1 MPAQAFR
8 PTEYAAALIQLLR
21 QHAASLPMEQVVELG
36 TGSGVVLAEMLRL
49 GAGHALGV
57 DIEPEAVRCTRRL
70 LEQLGLGERAELR
83 QGDLWAPCEGR
94 RFDLVVTNL
103 PQFPALRPLGDGRLP
118 SWSGAGVDGRALID
132 PFLAGL
138 AVHLRPEGRAFM
150 THNRYAGADD
160 TLRRLAGLGLRGRVA
175 ATVCVPLSAARWQS
189 LPPALR
195 QRHLG
200 DGLLLVGEHAFGEF
214 QVLEISRAAA
224 RA

>member
-1 MPAQAFR
+1 MHAQAFR
-8 PTEYAAALIQLLR
+8 PTEYAAALIQVLR
-21 QHAASLPMEQVVELG
+21 QRAGVLAMEQVVELG
-36 TGSGVVLAEMLRL
+36 IGSGVVLAEMLRL
-49 GAGHALGV
+49 GATHALGI

-70 LEQLGLGERAELR
+70 LEQLGVAERAELR

-103 PQFPALRPLGDGRLP
+103 PQFPTLRPLGDGRLP
-118 SWSGAGVDGRALID
+118 SWSGGGADGRALID
-132 PFLAGL
+132 RFLDGL
-138 AVHLRPEGRAFM
+138 AAHLQPEGLAFM
-150 THNRYAGADD
+150 THNRFSGIDE
-160 TLRRLAGLGLRGRVA
+160 TLRSLTRAGLRGRAV
-175 ATVCVPLSAARWQS
+175 ATVCVPLSVPRWQS

-200 DGLLLVGEHAFGEF
+200 DGLLQVGEHAFGEF